1 MATATRTSSSRS
13 EPVTD
18 AVGLYL
24 DAIGRF
30 ELLTAEDEIELAQ
43 QIEAGTAAAERLEA
57 RDHTRSE
64 AVKLRRA
71 VTAGNDAREKF
82 LSANLR
88 LVVSNARRYAGGA
101 RGGIDLLD
109 LIQEG
114 NVGLMRAVE
123 KFDWRKGYKFS
134 TYATWWIRQAI
145 TRAIAEKSRTVRLPA
160 HLHDTIGAVRAAA
173 AAFKA
178 RTGRDPNPDEIAE
191 ESGIEPAAVHKALTA
206 GDSVSIEQPVGDD
219 GASLGDF
226 IQDGDAIDP
235 AALAEDEDVSSAL
248 RVAIKRLPER
258 EARILTMRYGFVDG
272 TPRTLDEIGNEFR
285 LTRERIRQIEK
296 LALSRLR
303 HPAFGLREADLW

>member
-1 MATATRTSSSRS
+1 MTTLRS
-13 EPVTD
+13 EADSPTD
-18 AVGLYL
+18 SVSLYL

-30 ELLTAEDEIELAQ
+30 ELLTAQDEVRLAQ
-43 QIEAGTAAAERLEA
+43 EIEAGTTASESLEA
-57 RDHTRSE
+57 GDYRGRSE
-64 AVKLRRA
+64 KARLQRA
-71 VTAGNDAREKF
+71 VAAGNRARDTF

-123 KFDWRKGYKFS
+123 KFDWTKGYKFS

-160 HLHDTIGAVRAAA
+160 HLHDTIGAVRAASGS
-173 AAFKA
+173 FKA
-178 RTGRDPNPDEIAE
+178 RTGRDPKPDEIAE
-191 ESGIEPAAVHKALTA
+191 ESGIDLDAVHKALTA
-206 GDSVSIEQPVGDD
+206 ADSVSIEQPVGED
-219 GASLGDF
+219 GASLSDF
-226 IQDGDAIDP
+226 IEDGEATDP
-235 AALAEDEDVSSAL
+235 ASQAEDEDTQ
-248 RVAIKRLPER
+248 RVLLTAIDRLPER
-258 EARILTMRYGFVDG
+258 EARILTMRYGFTDG
-272 TPRTLDEIGNEFR
+272 MPRTLDEIGDEFR

>member
-1 MATATRTSSSRS
+1 MTTARIDT
-13 EPVTD
+13 PTD
-18 AVGLYL
+18 SVSLYL
-24 DAIGRF
+24 DSIGRF
-30 ELLTAEDEIELAQ
+30 ELLTAEDEVRLAQ
-43 QIEAGTAAAERLEA
+43 DIEAGVKAAAALEDGDYTGPAEKA
-57 RDHTRSE
+57 R
-64 AVKLRRA
+64 LRRA
-71 VTAGNDAREKF
+71 VAAGNAARDTF

-123 KFDWRKGYKFS
+123 KFDWTKGYKFS

-160 HLHDTIGAVRAAA
+160 HLHDTIGSVKAAA
-173 AAFKA
+173 ASFKA
-178 RTGRDPNPDEIAE
+178 RTGRDPKPDEIAE
-191 ESGIEPAAVHKALTA
+191 ESGIDIDAVNKALTA
-206 GDSVSIEQPVGDD
+206 GDSVSIEQPIGED
-219 GASLGDF
+219 GASLSDF
-226 IQDGDAIDP
+226 IEDGEADDP
-235 AALAEDEDVSSAL
+235 AALAEDEDTQRAL
-248 RVAIKRLPER
+248 RIAIGRLPER
-258 EARILTMRYGFVDG
+258 EARILTMRYGFMDG
-272 TPRTLDEIGNEFR
+272 TPRTLDEIGDEFK

>member
-1 MATATRTSSSRS
+1 MTAVRTSVDV
-13 EPVTD
+13 PTD
-18 AVGLYL
+18 SVSLYL

-30 ELLTAEDEIELAQ
+30 ELLTAEDEVRLAQ
-43 QIEAGTAAAERLEA
+43 EIEAGNEAAAALEA
-57 RDHTRSE
+57 GDYRGAAQKARLH
-64 AVKLRRA
+64 RA
-71 VTAGNDAREKF
+71 VAAGHQARETF

-123 KFDWRKGYKFS
+123 KFDWTKGYKFS

-145 TRAIAEKSRTVRLPA
+145 TRAIAEKSRIVRLPA

-173 AAFKA
+173 ASFKA
-178 RTGRDPNPDEIAE
+178 RTGRDPKPHEIAE
-191 ESGIEPAAVHKALTA
+191 ESGIELDAVNKALTS
-206 GDSVSIEQPVGDD
+206 GDSVSIEQPIGED
-219 GASLGDF
+219 GASLSDF
-226 IQDGDAIDP
+226 IEDGDATDP
-235 AALAEDEDVSSAL
+235 ALQAEDEDTTVAL
-248 RVAIKRLPER
+248 RTAIARLPER
-258 EARILTMRYGFVDG
+258 EGRILTMRYGFTDG
-272 TPRTLDEIGNEFR
+272 TPRTLDEIGDEFR